1 MPVFEILR
9 PGTPRSTL
17 VDVVRRVND
26 QAMRVRTSPCYAA
39 FNEWCNGMFSDTSH
53 LPFHVGDGARK
64 DITMATQTPSLVRQT
79 FRITVDIETIVT
91 AKPRET
97 LGNGP
102 EDERSHQALV
112 QHLLA
117 HPPVLSQLLRSS
129 AVEALLPAKKLLEAE
144 YGWGRISEQQLLQP
158 LVAELESA
166 AQAYFTEELEDG
178 ATVYFFDGYAATIKQ
193 VRMTEV
199 GQEGT

>member
-1 MPVFEILR
+1 
-9 PGTPRSTL
+9 
-17 VDVVRRVND
+17 
-26 QAMRVRTSPCYAA
+26 
-39 FNEWCNGMFSDTSH
+39 
-53 LPFHVGDGARK
+53 
-64 DITMATQTPSLVRQT
+64 MATQTPSLVQQT

-158 LVAELESA
+158 LVAELEPA

-199 GQEGT
+199 GQEGA